1 MANILDDILKNQNN
15 ILNNQA
21 IMLNKLNAITE
32 ALGKTPTNEHL
43 SVVTAAEGQATTTET
58 PVTGDVSASEQ
69 KTEDTALINDAGI
82 PWSAE
87 FHASTQKQNN
97 DGSWKARKGVDKEAL
112 KAYEAQFLNTGSET
126 SDVPPA
132 PSTPATPPAPPSA
145 NTPPNPPSTPAT
157 PPAPPKADDVKS
169 QALSAARLLSNDYG
183 VPYLQIVEHVLKK
196 HGGDSM
202 EQVKDHAA
210 VLTDVSA
217 WLEKVETIDSA
228 LETLS
233 DIDEKTSGAH
243 QLPSNAM
250 TVLSNSAGVTKV
262 GDVPY
267 DKLDETVA
275 AITDFA
281 GQWKAWFDG
290 Q

>member
-32 ALGKTPTNEHL
+32 ALGKNPADEHL
-43 SVVTAAEGQATTTET
+43 SVVTVAEGQYTTTET
-58 PVTGDVSASEQ
+58 PVTGCISVSEQ
-69 KTEDTALINDAGI
+69 KTENTLINDAGI

-112 KAYEAQFLNTGSET
+112 KAYEAQFFNAVSET
-126 SDVPPA
+126 ATTPPA
-132 PSTPATPPAPPSA
+132 SSTPATPPAPPKK
-145 NTPPNPPSTPAT
+145 PVT
-157 PPAPPKADDVKS
+157 PPAPPKADDVKT
-169 QALSAARLLSNDYG
+169 QALSTARLLSNDYG

-210 VLTDVSA
+210 VLTDISA

-250 TVLSNSAGVTKV
+250 TVLSNSAGVTSV

-267 DKLDETVA
+267 DKLDETVT